1 MTTVNPQS
9 VVVSVEIDIHQ
20 AIKAV
25 QEFAE
30 KYPVERLSHS
40 QADAL
45 RDAADLIDCR
55 IGEAWRTSQSSE
67 KQ

>member
-20 AIKAV
+20 AIKAIS
-25 QEFAE
+25 EFSE
-30 KYPVERLSHS
+30 KYPAERLSHS

-45 RDAADLIDCR
+45 REAADSIDCR
-55 IGEAWRTSQSSE
+55 IGDAWRMSQLLA
-67 KQ
+67 K